1 MMIRVCSS
9 ILCRRDFKVQSLR
22 FEAFNSLSVVITIM
36 AALTISLRV
45 IDVVFSY
52 YIFLIGHLIMTYVLF
67 KFKDWS
73 LFFMNM
79 VWVIIDVLGIIKW
92 S

>member
-1 MMIRVCSS
+1 MRMDKLKI
-9 ILCRRDFKVQSLR
+9 IKW
-22 FEAFNSLSVVITIM
+22 LSVVITII

-45 IDVVFSY
+45 IDVLFSY

-79 VWVIIDVLGIIKW
+79 VWVVIDIVGIIKW
-92 S
+92 Y

>member
-1 MMIRVCSS
+1 LVLG
-9 ILCRRDFKVQSLR
+9 ILRYLIIMGRNKLKIIKW
-22 FEAFNSLSVVITIM
+22 LSVVITIM
-36 AALTISLRV
+36 AAITISLRV

-79 VWVIIDVLGIIKW
+79 VWVIIDIVGIIKW
-92 S
+92 Y

>member
-1 MMIRVCSS
+1 MGRNKLKMVKW
-9 ILCRRDFKVQSLR
+9 F
-22 FEAFNSLSVVITIM
+22 SVAITII

-52 YIFLIGHLIMTYVLF
+52 YIFLMGHIIMSYVLF
-67 KFKDWS
+67 RDKDWS

-79 VWVIIDVLGIIKW
+79 VWVIIDVLGIVKW

>member
-1 MMIRVCSS
+1 MDKLKI
-9 ILCRRDFKVQSLR
+9 IKW
-22 FEAFNSLSVVITIM
+22 LSVVITII

-45 IDVVFSY
+45 IDVLFSY
-52 YIFLIGHLIMTYVLF
+52 YIFLIGHLIMSYVLF

-79 VWVIIDVLGIIKW
+79 VWVIIDIVGIIKW
-92 S
+92 Y

>member
-1 MMIRVCSS
+1 LVLGILRYLIIMRVDKLK
-9 ILCRRDFKVQSLR
+9 IIKW
-22 FEAFNSLSVVITIM
+22 LSVVITII

-45 IDVVFSY
+45 IDVLFSY

-79 VWVIIDVLGIIKW
+79 VWVVIDIVGIIKW
-92 S
+92 Y

>member
-1 MMIRVCSS
+1 MGRNKLKI
-9 ILCRRDFKVQSLR
+9 IKW
-22 FEAFNSLSVVITIM
+22 LSVVITIM
-36 AALTISLRV
+36 AAITISLRV

-79 VWVIIDVLGIIKW
+79 VWVIIDIVGIIKW
-92 S
+92 Y

>member
-1 MMIRVCSS
+1 MGRNKLKM
-9 ILCRRDFKVQSLR
+9 FKW
-22 FEAFNSLSVVITIM
+22 FSVVITIM

-79 VWVIIDVLGIIKW
+79 VWVIIDIVGIIKW
-92 S
+92 Y

>member
-1 MMIRVCSS
+1 MGRNKLKMVKW
-9 ILCRRDFKVQSLR
+9 F
-22 FEAFNSLSVVITIM
+22 SVAITII

-52 YIFLIGHLIMTYVLF
+52 YIFLIGHTIMSYVLF
-67 KFKDWS
+67 RDKDWS

-79 VWVIIDVLGIIKW
+79 VWVVIDIVGIIKW
-92 S
+92 Y

>member
-1 MMIRVCSS
+1 MI
-9 ILCRRDFKVQSLR
+9 KW
-22 FEAFNSLSVVITIM
+22 LSVVITIM

-79 VWVIIDVLGIIKW
+79 VWVIIDIVGIIKW
-92 S
+92 Y

>member
-1 MMIRVCSS
+1 MGSNKLKI
-9 ILCRRDFKVQSLR
+9 IKW
-22 FEAFNSLSVVITIM
+22 LSVVITIM

-45 IDVVFSY
+45 IDVLFSY

-79 VWVIIDVLGIIKW
+79 VWVIIDIVGIIKW
-92 S
+92 Y

>member
-1 MMIRVCSS
+1 MDKLKI
-9 ILCRRDFKVQSLR
+9 IKW
-22 FEAFNSLSVVITIM
+22 LSVVITII

-45 IDVVFSY
+45 IDVLFSY

-79 VWVIIDVLGIIKW
+79 VWVVIDIVGIIKW
-92 S
+92 Y

>member
-1 MMIRVCSS
+1 MGRNKLKI
-9 ILCRRDFKVQSLR
+9 IKW
-22 FEAFNSLSVVITIM
+22 LSVVITII

-79 VWVIIDVLGIIKW
+79 VWVIIDIVGIIKW
-92 S
+92 Y

>member
-1 MMIRVCSS
+1 MGRNKLKI
-9 ILCRRDFKVQSLR
+9 IKW
-22 FEAFNSLSVVITIM
+22 LSVVITIM

-52 YIFLIGHLIMTYVLF
+52 YIFLIGHISMTYVLF

-79 VWVIIDVLGIIKW
+79 VWVIIDIVGIIKW
-92 S
+92 Y

>member
-1 MMIRVCSS
+1 MDKLKI
-9 ILCRRDFKVQSLR
+9 IKW
-22 FEAFNSLSVVITIM
+22 LSVVITIM

-79 VWVIIDVLGIIKW
+79 VWVIIDIVGIIKW
-92 S
+92 Y

>member
-1 MMIRVCSS
+1 MGSNKLKI
-9 ILCRRDFKVQSLR
+9 IKW
-22 FEAFNSLSVVITIM
+22 LSVVITIM

-52 YIFLIGHLIMTYVLF
+52 YIFLMGHLIMTYVLF

-79 VWVIIDVLGIIKW
+79 VWVIIDIVGIIKW
-92 S
+92 Y

>member
-1 MMIRVCSS
+1 MRVDKLK
-9 ILCRRDFKVQSLR
+9 IIKW
-22 FEAFNSLSVVITIM
+22 LSVVITII

-45 IDVVFSY
+45 IDVLFSY

-79 VWVIIDVLGIIKW
+79 VWVVIDIVGIIKW
-92 S
+92 Y

>member
-1 MMIRVCSS
+1 MDKLKI
-9 ILCRRDFKVQSLR
+9 IKW
-22 FEAFNSLSVVITIM
+22 LSVVITIM

-45 IDVVFSY
+45 IDVLFSY

-79 VWVIIDVLGIIKW
+79 VWVIIDIVGIIKW
-92 S
+92 Y

>member
-1 MMIRVCSS
+1 MGRNKLKI
-9 ILCRRDFKVQSLR
+9 IKW
-22 FEAFNSLSVVITIM
+22 LSVVITIM

-79 VWVIIDVLGIIKW
+79 VWVVIDIVGIIKW
-92 S
+92 Y

>member
-1 MMIRVCSS
+1 MGRNKLKI
-9 ILCRRDFKVQSLR
+9 IKW
-22 FEAFNSLSVVITIM
+22 LSVVITIM

-79 VWVIIDVLGIIKW
+79 VWVIIDIVGIIKW
-92 S
+92 Y

>member
-1 MMIRVCSS
+1 
-9 ILCRRDFKVQSLR
+9 
-22 FEAFNSLSVVITIM
+22 M

-79 VWVIIDVLGIIKW
+79 VWVVIDIVGIIKW
-92 S
+92 Y